1 MSIEE
6 NKAIAHRL
14 YEEVFNKGNLA
25 ALDDLMSISYVD
37 HNPLGPRQA
46 PDREGA
52 KQGLSMLRTA
62 LPDLHVTVEDMVA
75 EGDKVVCRLTLRGTQ
90 KGEFMGVAAS
100 GEQITAALISIIRIA
115 DGKIV
120 ERWGISDKLGL
131 MQQLAVMPPPG
142 QAGR

>member
-6 NKAIAHRL
+6 NKAIARCL

-25 ALDDLMSISYVD
+25 ALDDLMSSGYVD
-37 HNPLGPRQA
+37 HNPLSPGQA

-52 KQGLSMLRTA
+52 KQGLSVLRTA
-62 LPDLHVTVEDMVA
+62 LPDLRVTIEDIVA

-100 GEQITAALISIIRIA
+100 GEQITAALISIVRIA

-120 ERWGISDKLGL
+120 ERWGISDQLGL
-131 MQQLAVMPPPG
+131 MQQLAVVPPPG